1 MSFRA
6 PRPAGCRVLW
16 LKAEPEAA
24 GIPGSALHRSPG
36 MAEAALARLELSPT
50 RSTAAVGGVCREGLC
65 FASCLPTSAVGS
77 GGAFGVSAP
86 CRQC

>member
-1 MSFRA
+1 MGGGGCGVGLRGRA
-6 PRPAGCRVLW
+6 EQCGKSSERIQSERRLRAG
-16 LKAEPEAA
+16 E
-24 GIPGSALHRSPG
+24 G
-36 MAEAALARLELSPT
+36 
-50 RSTAAVGGVCREGLC
+50 GGVCREGLC